1 MIEILLKMA
10 LNIITALKVITIKV
24 DSNGIA
30 SNYYIFKCFFFFIK
44 LGIIIYLDIN
54 KELLIGIQ
62 NYFFFLC
69 KGMKTWK

>member
-1 MIEILLKMA
+1 MVLLA
-10 LNIITALKVITIKV
+10 
-24 DSNGIA
+24 
-30 SNYYIFKCFFFFIK
+30 IFIFSSVFFFFIK

-54 KELLIGIQ
+54 KEPLIGIQ